1 MVNTENIKQT
11 FDQYLSNPTDSNRNQ
26 VIVASFPVVEQVVS
40 KFQNGKVIERDDL
53 FQEGIL
59 GVCSA
64 IDKFSS
70 GEEFE
75 SKIFAQI
82 KSFVLR
88 YSLQQ
93 DPLTT
98 NQYSKQKF
106 CKINKFSEQF
116 IEKNG
121 REPNNEE
128 ISKALGIKVKNLNQF
143 KNLSSAV
150 TELNELIPSECNI
163 DEEIKKKDDIK
174 NLLRVI
180 ENKLTETEKNIIS
193 QKYGLNGDKKTLEQ
207 IGISMKPKLCKQR
220 VDQIHKNILN
230 KLKNTLMSR

>member
-1 MVNTENIKQT
+1 MINTENIKQT
-11 FDQYLSNPTDSNRNQ
+11 FDQYLSNPTDSNRNE
-26 VIVASFPVVEQVVS
+26 VIVSSFPVVEQVVS

-128 ISKALGIKVKNLNQF
+128 VSKALGIKVKNLNQF
-143 KNLSSAV
+143 KNLSCAV
-150 TELNELIPSECNI
+150 TELDDLIPSETNI
-163 DEEIKKKDDIK
+163 DQEIIQKDDIL
-174 NLLRVI
+174 NLLKVI
-180 ENKLTETEKNIIS
+180 ENKLTDNEKNIIS
-193 QKYGLNGDKKTLEQ
+193 KKYGLNCEKMTLEQ
-207 IGISMKPKLCKQR
+207 IGISMQPKLCKQR

-230 KLKNTLMSR
+230 KLSKMLK

>member
-1 MVNTENIKQT
+1 MINTENIKQT
-11 FDQYLSNPTDSNRNQ
+11 FDQYLSNPTDSNRNE
-26 VIVASFPVVEQVVS
+26 VIVSSFPVVEQVVS
-40 KFQNGKVIERDDL
+40 KFQNGKIIERDDL

-116 IEKNG
+116 IEQNG

-128 ISKALGIKVKNLNQF
+128 ISKALGIKAKNLNQF

-150 TELNELIPSECNI
+150 TELDDLIPSETNI
-163 DEEIKKKDDIK
+163 DQEISRKDDIIH
-174 NLLRVI
+174 LLRVI
-180 ENKLTETEKNIIS
+180 ENKLTDNEKNIIS
-193 QKYGLNGDKKTLEQ
+193 KKYGLNCEKMTLEQ
-207 IGISMKPKLCKQR
+207 IGISMQPKLCKQR

-230 KLKNTLMSR
+230 KLSKFIN